1 MRKHLVQVVGVAG
14 TALALVVGGQ
24 TPMVASAKVVAG
36 PATRAVSNDV
46 TVDLG
51 ASTGAFRGGDNGFN
65 QADGGVVTGIGD
77 GLANSPTL
85 AVKVPS
91 AGTYAISMRY
101 ANDQELT
108 ATRYNPDVMT
118 QQADISVNGATSTH
132 VNFANTYNWNQFR
145 NLTVPVTL
153 RRGTNTLTFNASQL
167 FNFEGRT
174 VGVIT
179 TGSSGV
185 GAPLRSSSAPNLD
198 RVSVTP
204 FQLPN
209 EE

>member
-1 MRKHLVQVVGVAG
+1 MGKQLAQAVGVAV
-14 TALALVVGGQ
+14 TALALVAGGQ
-24 TPMVASAKVVAG
+24 TPMVASIKVVAG
-36 PATRAVSNDV
+36 PARRAVSNDV

-77 GLANSPTL
+77 GLANSLTL
-85 AVKVPS
+85 TVKAPS

-101 ANDQELT
+101 ANDRELT
-108 ATRYNPDVMT
+108 ATHYNPDVMT

-132 VNFANTYNWNQFR
+132 VNFANTYDW

>member
-1 MRKHLVQVVGVAG
+1 VGVAV
-14 TALALVVGGQ
+14 TALALVAGGQ

-36 PATRAVSNDV
+36 PARRAVSNDV

-77 GLANSPTL
+77 GLANSLTL
-85 AVKVPS
+85 TVKAPS

-108 ATRYNPDVMT
+108 VTHYNPDVMT

-132 VNFANTYNWNQFR
+132 VNFANTYDWNQFW

-153 RRGTNTLTFNASQL
+153 RRGTNTLTSTASQL
-167 FNFEGRT
+167 FNFDGRT
-174 VGVIT
+174 LGVIT
-179 TGSSGV
+179 TGSSRV
-185 GAPLRSSSAPNLD
+185 GAALRSSSVPNLD
-198 RVSVTP
+198 RVSVAP

-209 EE
+209 EK